1 MIVMRIHFILAA
13 VLGLGGCVSKPKT
26 VYRDSNPEIGLVE
39 VHEFPNG
46 ARIRVLSAVR
56 WNGNVVIT
64 ADLFTVG
71 RRSLDFDKDSLK
83 VIIDGRE
90 YLPFEV
96 LGENTINPNR
106 TERLLVSLAVKQYP
120 ELRTRTLDRSNVS
133 FQMDFLPRPKAA
145 ARPERNPS
153 TRF

>member
-1 MIVMRIHFILAA
+1 MIVMRIHFLLAA
-13 VLGLGGCVSKPKT
+13 VLGLAGCASKPDT

-56 WNGNVVIT
+56 WNGNVVVT

-83 VIIDGRE
+83 VIVDGSE

-96 LGENTINPNR
+96 LGENVINPNR

-120 ELRTRTLDRSNVS
+120 DLRTRTLDRRNVS
-133 FQMDFLPRPKAA
+133 FQMDFLPRPKAVPRSEQNPN
-145 ARPERNPS
+145 ARY
-153 TRF
+153 

>member
-1 MIVMRIHFILAA
+1 MRIHFLPLLALA
-13 VLGLGGCVSKPKT
+13 LVGCASRPVKT

-46 ARIRVLSAVR
+46 ARILTRSAVR

-71 RRSLDFDKDSLK
+71 RRSLDLDKDSLK
-83 VIIDGRE
+83 VLIDGRE

-96 LGENTINPNR
+96 LGPGTINPNR
-106 TERLLVSLAVKQYP
+106 TERLMISLRMKQYP
-120 ELRTRTLDRSNVS
+120 DLRTRTLDRRNVG
-133 FQMDFLPRPKAA
+133 FALDFLPRPQSS
-145 ARPERNPS
+145 RHS
-153 TRF
+153 THRF